1 LRIERRQLR
10 RLSAVL
16 YEWFPLIVLC
26 RVGHPGTVDAQ
37 QVRQE
42 VVTLLREV
50 PRAPEQPFP
59 GGADDLELAD
69 LERRLGEPIPSVLAD
84 WLRVCKGEA
93 IGPGGVYGAR
103 FDRDWLDV
111 AAQRADRPS
120 WREQGWLPVAGDGC
134 GNTYV
139 LSTRGPLTGSIGFVD
154 SSEPDDMACVVA
166 SDLWRFLR
174 FLFIAETGDGRW
186 PFDQRS
192 VLTADP
198 ALAALPNEFMPWAGS
213 P

>member
-1 LRIERRQLR
+1 M
-10 RLSAVL
+10 A
-16 YEWFPLIVLC
+16 
-26 RVGHPGTVDAQ
+26 VDAQ

-42 VVTLLREV
+42 VVSLLCEV

-59 GGADDLELAD
+59 GGADDLELVD
-69 LERRLGEPIPSVLAD
+69 LERRLGEPVPAVLAD

-93 IGPGGVYGAR
+93 IGPGGVYGAW
-103 FDRDWLDV
+103 FGRDPNDV
-111 AAQRADRPS
+111 AARREDHSS

-139 LSTRGPLTGSIGFVD
+139 LSTRGPLTGSIGFID
-154 SSEPDDMACVVA
+154 SSEPDDMAYVVA

-174 FLFIAETGDGRW
+174 FLFMAETGDRRW
-186 PFDQRS
+186 PFDQHS

-198 ALAALPNEFMPWAGS
+198 ALAALPGKLMPWAGS
-213 P
+213 A